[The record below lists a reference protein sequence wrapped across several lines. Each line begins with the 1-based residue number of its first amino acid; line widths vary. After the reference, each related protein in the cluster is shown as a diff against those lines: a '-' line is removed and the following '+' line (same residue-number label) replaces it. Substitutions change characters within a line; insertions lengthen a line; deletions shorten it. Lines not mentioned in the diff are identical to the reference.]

1 MPSSHPSVPQNSDD
15 IRMSPTLADFIQDPN
30 FIRNCRVNVLFRN
43 PHGADEFSCDSRIP
57 EISDLPKRKS
67 VDLFGDEIVHL
78 LLDMIEEEVFDKRRL
93 DFRIQPFP
101 GE

>member
-1 MPSSHPSVPQNSDD
+1 
-15 IRMSPTLADFIQDPN
+15 L
-30 FIRNCRVNVLFRN
+30 
-43 PHGADEFSCDSRIP
+43 RIP

-78 LLDMIEEEVFDKRRL
+78 LLDMIEEEVLDKRRL